1 MLQTSLIANPASGLH
16 VSAVKQDRGSAVKK
30 PGSVLG
36 RESTTQD
43 HLGLTWLVAVTACF
57 LAVGVAGMFEPE
69 DSMPF
74 LLSGVPG
81 EGSGEISGME
91 AVMADVQTEDASVA
105 QEMVEPTVEITEV
118 PPMPD
123 VVEPVQ
129 DLPELTQALVTEDLF
144 VVPSAPKVETA
155 LRPVEP
161 VEPKPVTQPAPRRT
175 RSSATAS
182 SGRATSGTGSQA
194 GGSGGAGTAGMAA
207 SAGKFVI
214 PRPSYPSSLKALGV
228 SGTVRLSIQ
237 VGMSGRP
244 ESVSIDS
251 SSGSAALDEFA
262 ASWVRRNGRGPAGSP
277 GRIIAPLTFVLR

>member
-1 MLQTSLIANPASGLH
+1 MYSSTLIANPTVGLH
-16 VSAVKQDRGSAVKK
+16 TSQVKGKGSIVEPPKQRLRQQAR
-30 PGSVLG
+30 P
-36 RESTTQD
+36 QD
-43 HLGLTWLVAVTACF
+43 HLALSWLVAVTACF

-81 EGSGEISGME
+81 EGSGEVSGME
-91 AVMADVQTEDASVA
+91 AVMTDVQSDAPSMA
-105 QEMVEPTVEITEV
+105 QEVVEPTVEVTEV

-123 VVEPVQ
+123 VVEAVQ

-155 LRPVEP
+155 LRPVDP
-161 VEPKPVTQPAPRRT
+161 VEPKPVNRPAPRRT
-175 RSSATAS
+175 NSSTTAS
-182 SGRATSGTGSQA
+182 PGRATSGTGSQA

-207 SAGKFVI
+207 SRGRFVI

-244 ESVSIDS
+244 ESVSIAS

-277 GRIIAPLTFVLR
+277 GIIIAPLTFVLR

>member
-1 MLQTSLIANPASGLH
+1 MFQTSLIANPASGLH
-16 VSAVKQDRGSAVKK
+16 VPEMKQDRGSAVKN

-36 RESTTQD
+36 RESAAQD
-43 HLGLTWLVAVTACF
+43 HLGLSWLVAVTTCF
-57 LAVGVAGMFEPE
+57 LAVGVAGLLEPE
-69 DSMPF
+69 DSMPT

-81 EGSGEISGME
+81 AAVGEASGMA
-91 AVMADVQTEDASVA
+91 AVMVDVQAEDTSVA
-105 QEMVEPTVEITEV
+105 EEVVEPTFEVTEV

-123 VVEPVQ
+123 VVEAVQ

-155 LRPVEP
+155 LRPVDP
-161 VEPKPVTQPAPRRT
+161 VEPKPVNRPAPRRT
-175 RSSATAS
+175 NSSTTAS
-182 SGRATSGTGSQA
+182 SGGATSGTGSQA

-207 SAGKFVI
+207 SRGRFVI

-228 SGTVRLSIQ
+228 SGTVRLNIQ

-244 ESVSIDS
+244 ESVSIAS

-277 GRIIAPLTFVLR
+277 GLIIAPLTFVLR

>member
-1 MLQTSLIANPASGLH
+1 MYSTSLIANATVGLH
-16 VSAVKQDRGSAVKK
+16 TAQVKGKGGS
-30 PGSVLG
+30 SVEISQHRL
-36 RESTTQD
+36 RQQTRPQE
-43 HLGLTWLVAVTACF
+43 HLALCWLVAVTACF
-57 LAVGVAGMFEPE
+57 LAVGVAGLFESE

-81 EGSGEISGME
+81 EGSGEVSGME
-91 AVMADVQTEDASVA
+91 AMMADVQTEDASVA
-105 QEMVEPTVEITEV
+105 QEVVEPTVEITEV
-118 PPMPD
+118 PPMTD
-123 VVEPVQ
+123 VVDPVQ

-144 VVPSAPKVETA
+144 VVPSAPRVETA
-155 LRPVEP
+155 LRPVDP

-182 SGRATSGTGSQA
+182 SGRATSGSGSQA
-194 GGSGGAGTAGMAA
+194 GGSGGAGASGMAA

>member
-1 MLQTSLIANPASGLH
+1 MKN
-16 VSAVKQDRGSAVKK
+16 

-81 EGSGEISGME
+81 EGSGEVSGME
-91 AVMADVQTEDASVA
+91 AVMADVQTDDASVA
-105 QEMVEPTVEITEV
+105 QEVVEPTVEITEV

-155 LRPVEP
+155 LRPVDP

-182 SGRATSGTGSQA
+182 SGRATSGTGSPA

-214 PRPSYPSSLKALGV
+214 PRPRYPSSLKALGV
-228 SGTVRLSIQ
+228 SGTVVLHIR
-237 VGMSGRP
+237 VGVSGRP
-244 ESVSIDS
+244 EWVKVTS
-251 SSGSAALDEFA
+251 SSGNADLDSFA
-262 ASWVRRNGRGPAGSP
+262 TSWVSRNGRGPVGSDGEFTVP
-277 GRIIAPLTFVLR
+277 IQFNITDN